1 MQLLLLKNSGAL
13 WHYTVFFGA
22 KQGVENKIKKRKR
35 ACNHLINNQVQERGG
50 DSLESTKKTA
60 EKDQVFQTLL
70 FYTSCIS
77 GNNERQHFFALF
89 LLFTK
94 TGQRRRIRK
103 RIKQSVWRPD
113 DKLLFPFIF
122 QQLKPKRIITLQ
134 LHTKS
139 KNGRCK
145 KKQQQ
150 RRKKTP
156 PDRQMVFV
164 NTHAPN
170 CRCALKSA
178 HFFICTKFSG
188 TCVANTHRH
197 RQAGGNRSAW

>member
-1 MQLLLLKNSGAL
+1 MTLLNQQKKLLK
-13 WHYTVFFGA
+13 
-22 KQGVENKIKKRKR
+22 KIKCFKL
-35 ACNHLINNQVQERGG
+35 C
-50 DSLESTKKTA
+50 S
-60 EKDQVFQTLL
+60 FTLL
-70 FYTSCIS
+70 AFQATMSASI
-77 GNNERQHFFALF
+77 FLLFF

-156 PDRQMVFV
+156 PDRQMVCV
-164 NTHAPN
+164 NTHTPN

-178 HFFICTKFSG
+178 PFFHLHQVQWDVCG
-188 TCVANTHRH
+188 RH
-197 RQAGGNRSAW
+197 TQTQAGSR